1 MHITVTPNEVY
12 ALVTAVGLIAA
23 IALVL
28 FDVFRQIKRTVRE
41 SYLLA
46 TTSEPRSYW
55 ILVRVM
61 ARLIAPAL
69 LINIAVGEQW
79 LWRSLAPSPES
90 TWFDK
95 PIASLRDGVD
105 TVLVGARLLLWNAAQ
120 LETAFVIVVL
130 GGAAVVLLVRS
141 DLPADA
147 AAAFGRGRDSLRRA
161 PVSLH
166 GPVPMGVGAADSGVR
181 PEGS

>member
-46 TTSEPRSYW
+46 TTSEPRSHW

-61 ARLIAPAL
+61 ARLAAPAV
-69 LINIAVGEQW
+69 LINVAVGERW
-79 LWRSLAPSPES
+79 LWRAVAPSPEGL
-90 TWFDK
+90 WFDK
-95 PIASLRDGVD
+95 PIATVRDVVD
-105 TVLVGARLLLWNAAQ
+105 TILVGTRGVLWSAAQ
-120 LETAFVIVVL
+120 LEVVVSVGAIL
-130 GGAAVVLLVRS
+130 MAAVFLVVHT
-141 DLPADA
+141 DLPTTA
-147 AAAFGRGRDSLRRA
+147 AEAFGRARDSVRRALASLRDPA
-161 PVSLH
+161 PVS
-166 GPVPMGVGAADSGVR
+166 VAAMDSGSR
-181 PEGS
+181 PE